1 MQISVDHHEVEAFAR
16 NLKDWASQMLST
28 HHNILMRVQQ
38 LETQWSDPQYR
49 MFVEIAQTQSKTLKS
64 AVDQFEVMSD
74 QLASMA
80 RMLEH
85 TKREM
90 ENQIRSMQR

>member
-1 MQISVDHHEVEAFAR
+1 MQISVDHHEVENFAR
-16 NLKDWASQMLST
+16 NLKDWANQMLST
-28 HHNILMRVQQ
+28 HQNIVMRVQQ
-38 LETQWSDPQYR
+38 LEMQWSDPQYR
-49 MFVEIAQTQSKTLKS
+49 MFVEIAHNQAGTLKT

-90 ENQIRSMQR
+90 ETQIRGMRR